1 MQQSSQG
8 YAIDK
13 DGTGREWLFRIWPGQ
28 DQPADYTTNMERL
41 DTTLWADHAKAEE
54 WRREAVKLEWVPAK
68 SRVWEITMTIKAE
81 PLEQARN
88 LLSNPSSW
96 DDGEYGSES

>member
-28 DQPADYTTNMERL
+28 DQPADYTTNMKRL
-41 DTTLWADHAKAEE
+41 DPGSWSSLRKAEE
-54 WRREAVKLEWVPAK
+54 WRWEAIRLGWLSAE
-68 SRVWEITMTIKAE
+68 SRVWRITTTIKAE

-88 LLSNPSSW
+88 LPSNPSSW